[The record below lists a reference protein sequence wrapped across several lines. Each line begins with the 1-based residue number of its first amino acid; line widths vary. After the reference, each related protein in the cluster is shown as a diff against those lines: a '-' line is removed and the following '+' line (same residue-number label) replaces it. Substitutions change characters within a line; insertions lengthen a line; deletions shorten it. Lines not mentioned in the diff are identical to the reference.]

1 VTSIPPSSAAAVD
14 LSRHS
19 PLMQQ
24 YLTIKAQF
32 PTILVLFRMGD
43 FYELFYDDARKA
55 SRLLNITLT
64 RRGESAGAP
73 VIMAGVPHHQLEN
86 YLARLLRA
94 GESAAIAEQVGEVG
108 IEKGPVR
115 REVVRIVTPGTATE
129 EALLDPR
136 AQNLLA
142 AASVSLTRDGHRYG
156 LAWMEL
162 SSGRFSVL
170 ETASSTDWRAELH
183 RLSPSELL
191 VPEDSGL
198 DLGGLSARQRPV
210 WHFDEASAR
219 RQLCEQFGTRD
230 LRGFGADE
238 LGVALGTAGALLQYV
253 QETQKARATHL
264 AGLRVEAV
272 DDALLLDP
280 ATRRNLEIE
289 RSLSGLHDSTLIAVL
304 DTCVTPMGGRQ
315 LRRWLAR
322 PLRVREVLNA
332 RHDAIAALKD
342 LRNYEPLRDALRPV
356 ADVERILARVAL
368 KSARPRDLTGLAG
381 SLAGLPALVASIIAL
396 EAPLLLDLRKRLG
409 QHDDLAAHLTAALA
423 DEVPQHA
430 RDGGVFRRGFDA
442 MLDELRDLSGNADS
456 FLVDLETRERVR
468 SGIETLK
475 VGYNRVHGY
484 FIEIG
489 KAHSARVPVDYTR
502 RQTLTNAER
511 YITEELKQFEEKV
524 LTARERALA
533 REKQLYD
540 ELLDRLV
547 AQLASLQAAAAA
559 LAELDALACLAERA
573 EALRWNRP
581 ELVEGSGVEIGGGRH
596 PVVETVLQ
604 NSSGN
609 AFVPNDLRLDHD
621 RRLLVITGPNMGGKS
636 TYMRQTALIVLL
648 ACAGS
653 YVPAEK
659 ACIGEVDR
667 IFTRIGAADDLAR
680 AQSTFMVEMSETAN
694 ILHNAT
700 ANSLVL
706 MDEIGRGTSTYDGLA
721 LARACAEYLATQTQ
735 ALVLFATHYFELTA
749 LADELS
755 GIANVHLDAAEYSTA
770 AGEQLV
776 FLHKVQE
783 GPANRSYGLQVAAL
797 AGVPPA
803 VIGRARAVLRELE
816 EGVPPPSP
824 TVKPVAT
831 PQLPLFAAPASAVL
845 PLIDQLDPDRLTP
858 RDALDW
864 LYRLKQARAKDGD

>member
-1 VTSIPPSSAAAVD
+1 
-14 LSRHS
+14 
-19 PLMQQ
+19 MQQ

-32 PTILVLFRMGD
+32 PNTLVLFRMGD

-108 IEKGPVR
+108 ADKGPVR

-142 AASVSLTRDGHRYG
+142 AAASLQTRDGVRYG

-170 ETASSTDWRAELH
+170 ETASAADWRAELH
-183 RLSPSELL
+183 RLAPSELL
-191 VPEDSGL
+191 VPEDIAL
-198 DLGGLSARQRPV
+198 DLGGLSGRSRPI

-238 LGVALGTAGALLQYV
+238 LGIALGTAGALLQYV
-253 QETQKARATHL
+253 QETQKARAAHL

-289 RSLSGLHDSTLIAVL
+289 HSLSGLHDSTLIGVL
-304 DTCVTPMGGRQ
+304 DSCITPMGSRQ

-322 PLRVREVLNA
+322 PLRVRDILSA
-332 RHDAIAALKD
+332 RHDVIAAL
-342 LRNYEPLRDALRPV
+342 RDARSFEALRETLRAV

-368 KSARPRDLTGLAG
+368 RSARPRDLSGLAAT
-381 SLAGLPALVASIIAL
+381 LAGLPSITNSIVAL
-396 EAPLLLDLRKRLG
+396 EAPLLNELRTRLG
-409 QHDDLAAHLTAALA
+409 SHQALADQLGNALA
-423 DEVPQHA
+423 DEPPQHV
-430 RDGGVFRRGFDA
+430 REGGVFRSGYDA
-442 MLDELRDLSGNADS
+442 MLDELRNLSGNADS
-456 FLVDLETRERVR
+456 FLVDLETRERER

-484 FIEIG
+484 FIEIS
-489 KAHSARVPVDYTR
+489 KLHSARVPVDYTR

-511 YITEELKQFEEKV
+511 YITEELKRFEEKV
-524 LTARERALA
+524 LTARERSLA
-533 REKQLYD
+533 REKQLFD
-540 ELLDRLV
+540 ELLDVLV
-547 AQLASLQAAAAA
+547 AQLAHLQAAAAA
-559 LAELDALACLAERA
+559 LAELDTLACLAERA
-573 EALRWNRP
+573 ESLRWNRP
-581 ELVEGSGVEIGGGRH
+581 ELSDQPGLDIRGGRH
-596 PVVETVLQ
+596 PVVEAVLA
-604 NSSGN
+604 NSSGA
-609 AFVPNDLRLDHD
+609 AFVPNDLTLNDS

-636 TYMRQTALIVLL
+636 TYMRQTALITLL

-653 YVPAEK
+653 YVPADS
-659 ACIGEVDR
+659 ARIGPIDR

-721 LARACAEYLATQTQ
+721 LARGCAEHLAATTQ
-735 ALVLFATHYFELTA
+735 AFVLFATHYFELTS
-749 LADELS
+749 LADELP

-776 FLHKVQE
+776 FLHKVQA

-803 VIGRARAVLRELE
+803 VIRRAREVLADLE
-816 EGVPPPSP
+816 RGVPSP
-824 TVKPVAT
+824 QPATTAAPT

-864 LYRLKQARAKDGD
+864 LYRLKQARQQDRN